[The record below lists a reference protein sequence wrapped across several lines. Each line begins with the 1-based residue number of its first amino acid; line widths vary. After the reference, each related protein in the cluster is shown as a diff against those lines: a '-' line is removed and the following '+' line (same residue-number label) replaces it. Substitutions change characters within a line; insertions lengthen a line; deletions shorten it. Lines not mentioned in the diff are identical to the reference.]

1 MSRTSASS
9 LSIAFTPFDD
19 SVEGKNPGRVAA
31 GLKASIHNPN
41 VSDEAKQSATER
53 LHDMGADVD
62 DAPSV
67 QHAGEPCWIL
77 TLCCP
82 HLMLPTTAGSNTR
95 SKGADIVDDDEDML
109 QDVDEDEEELQ
120 HASGGRATGG
130 ASRKTTSGKNEDNV
144 IRGYKATLH
153 SEFDVLLPQS
163 CWCLMS
169 RIDPRVG
176 DEAKERAQEYL
187 EEHDAA

>member
-9 LSIAFTPFDD
+9 LPIAFTPFDA

-62 DAPSV
+62 DAPS
-67 QHAGEPCWIL
+67 
-77 TLCCP
+77 
-82 HLMLPTTAGSNTR
+82 
-95 SKGADIVDDDEDML
+95 
-109 QDVDEDEEELQ
+109 
-120 HASGGRATGG
+120 
-130 ASRKTTSGKNEDNV
+130 TTSGKNEDNV

-153 SEFDVLLPQS
+153 N
-163 CWCLMS
+163 
-169 RIDPRVG
+169 PRVG

>member
-9 LSIAFTPFDD
+9 LPIAFTSIDD

-67 QHAGEPCWIL
+67 QHA
-77 TLCCP
+77 
-82 HLMLPTTAGSNTR
+82 A
-95 SKGADIVDDDEDML
+95 A
-109 QDVDEDEEELQ
+109 
-120 HASGGRATGG
+120 
-130 ASRKTTSGKNEDNV
+130 SGKNEDNV

-153 SEFDVLLPQS
+153 N
-163 CWCLMS
+163 
-169 RIDPRVG
+169 PRVG

>member
-1 MSRTSASS
+1 MSASS
-9 LSIAFTPFDD
+9 LPIAFTPFDD

-41 VSDEAKQSATER
+41 ISDEAKQSASER
-53 LHDMGADVD
+53 LHDMGADID

-67 QHAGEPCWIL
+67 QPGHDKAVE
-77 TLCCP
+77 
-82 HLMLPTTAGSNTR
+82 
-95 SKGADIVDDDEDML
+95 IVDDDEDML
-109 QDVDEDEEELQ
+109 QDADEDEDAPQ
-120 HASGGRATGG
+120 HASGRRATGG
-130 ASRKTTSGKNEDNV
+130 ASRKTASGKNEDNV

-153 SEFDVLLPQS
+153 N
-163 CWCLMS
+163 
-169 RIDPRVG
+169 PRVV